1 MLCPKC
7 SEETNVTDSRP
18 TGYGVRRRRKCVKCG
33 YRISTVEI
41 AITDD
46 EKRRP
51 LAQFA
56 VINKIELAH
65 AMRGALEIELQR
77 HVYGR
82 ELSDALSQGKS
93 EKP

>member
-33 YRISTVEI
+33 HRISTVEI
-41 AITDD
+41 CVTDD

-56 VINKIELAH
+56 VVNKYELAD
-65 AMRGALEIELQR
+65 AIRGALEIELQR
-77 HVYGR
+77 HIHGR
-82 ELSDALSQGKS
+82 ELGDTAKS
-93 EKP
+93 